1 MPGFYKYYW
10 TVLQFYEEHLILVVK
25 QIRTVPVPHINGTRI
40 LFLLFPQNINSSF
53 ENQTR

>member
-10 TVLQFYEEHLILVVK
+10 TVLYFYEEYLILVVK

-40 LFLLFPQNINSSF
+40 LFLLFPQNTNSSF

>member
-10 TVLQFYEEHLILVVK
+10 TVLYFYEEHLILVVK

-40 LFLLFPQNINSSF
+40 LFLLFSSKYKLQF